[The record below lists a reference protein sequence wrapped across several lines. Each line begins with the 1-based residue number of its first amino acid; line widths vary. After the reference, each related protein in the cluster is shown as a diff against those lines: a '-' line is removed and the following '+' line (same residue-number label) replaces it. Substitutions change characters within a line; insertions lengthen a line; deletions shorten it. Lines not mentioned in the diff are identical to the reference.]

1 MSETADIPIPGSK
14 IKLTKYPPN
23 RFVMDWDRVLH
34 INQVGEINRL
44 SYDGKA
50 DPLYAVWFIARDG
63 KSGHEV
69 WLAAEHFKL
78 DK

>member
-1 MSETADIPIPGSK
+1 
-14 IKLTKYPPN
+14 
-23 RFVMDWDRVLH
+23 MDWDRVLH
-34 INQVGEINRL
+34 INQVGEVNRL

-50 DPLYAVWFIARDG
+50 EPLYAVWFISRDG